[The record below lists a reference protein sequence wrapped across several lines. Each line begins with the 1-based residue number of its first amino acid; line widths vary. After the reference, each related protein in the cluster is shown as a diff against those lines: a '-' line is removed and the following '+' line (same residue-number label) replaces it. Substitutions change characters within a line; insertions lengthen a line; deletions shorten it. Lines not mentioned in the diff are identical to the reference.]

1 MRLKGFVLPNQS
13 LPAPKSRQGGFD
25 GLSKAML
32 SSTLHLGQHAK
43 KTCLDPRRSIKMTE
57 HHADGNNFLKLF
69 YPRAYLPR

>member
-32 SSTLHLGQHAK
+32 SSTLHLEQHAK
-43 KTCLDPRRSIKMTE
+43 KTCLDPRRSIKMHDE
-57 HHADGNNFLKLF
+57 PMERNNFLKLF
-69 YPRAYLPR
+69 LA